1 LTEIRAILWHLF
13 LPCRAIP
20 DDHRAEVFFRRVEVK
35 NYRGVSPFGSRLAV
49 VAGVASPNL
58 CAIFPEGELWPKA
71 LRQLNRRGRDS
82 CAVWV
87 YWIPR

>member
-35 NYRGVSPFGSRLAV
+35 NYRGVSPFGSRLR
-49 VAGVASPNL
+49 SSS
-58 CAIFPEGELWPKA
+58 A
-71 LRQLNRRGRDS
+71 LQAEPVRDFS
-82 CAVWV
+82 
-87 YWIPR
+87 